1 MSFSDRL
8 ADDANRVFLGSKHFE
23 EDLVFSNQ
31 KGTVTVNL
39 KGIVDILSLDT
50 GAMAENEINRGIMS
64 VADVYV
70 AESKMTT
77 APEKYDNFTTV
88 SGNTWRIAQRNLE
101 NGMWVL
107 RCTDNQVR
115 RHGRLR

>member
-8 ADDANRVFLGSKHFE
+8 ADDANRVFLGSDHFE

-31 KGTVTVNL
+31 KGTVTGNL
-39 KGIVDILSLDT
+39 EGIVDVLSLDT
-50 GAMAENEINRGIMS
+50 GAMAENEVNRGIMS
-64 VADVYV
+64 VADIYV
-70 AESKMTT
+70 AESKMPIAPSKYDTFTT
-77 APEKYDNFTTV
+77 A
-88 SGNTWRIAQRNLE
+88 SGNTWRVAQRNLE

-115 RHGRLR
+115 RHGRTR